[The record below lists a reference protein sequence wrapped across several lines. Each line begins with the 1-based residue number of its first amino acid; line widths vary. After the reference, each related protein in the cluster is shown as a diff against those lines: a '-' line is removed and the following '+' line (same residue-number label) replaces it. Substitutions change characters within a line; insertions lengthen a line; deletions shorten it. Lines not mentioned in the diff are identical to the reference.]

1 MKTLITGG
9 AGYIGSTIASCCS
22 DAGITPVILDDYS
35 TGLRVFAER
44 FDHYEGDVAGCAP
57 RIDKAREVLGWSP
70 ELTIEQGVRD
80 SLAWAEKLPEVLAE
94 EATRS

>member
-1 MKTLITGG
+1 MEVTT
-9 AGYIGSTIASCCS
+9 A
-22 DAGITPVILDDYS
+22 PP
-35 TGLRVFAER
+35 R
-44 FDHYEGDVAGCAP
+44 EGDVAGCAP